1 MRVQVPLP
9 APDVGAMHASPLPFW
24 RCKTACLAGCPNPAR
39 IPCVRSRGRRVV
51 ASAESRFSTGPLEQR
66 AVLFFPMVLYTRPM
80 RCAECGQEV
89 RSINF
94 RHLKPCSGISP
105 QEYRLRHPGLPLMD
119 PDVRKSCG
127 LPMERN
133 PRWKGRTGRRCS
145 GCGKTLHRKTRG
157 ARCQRCL
164 ERSGVANSFYGKQH
178 SHETRQR
185 MRLAQAARDK
195 ATYKG
200 GCRDPAKA
208 SEARK
213 KWWSNISEERKYE
226 LLKKFI
232 EVGQRAS
239 KRSSKTEPETW
250 VARVLDQM
258 GVEYEQNK
266 QIGRYNVDFLL
277 EGVRHIGT

>member
-1 MRVQVPLP
+1 
-9 APDVGAMHASPLPFW
+9 
-24 RCKTACLAGCPNPAR
+24 
-39 IPCVRSRGRRVV
+39 
-51 ASAESRFSTGPLEQR
+51 
-66 AVLFFPMVLYTRPM
+66 M

-277 EGVRHIGT
+277 ETGKAIECFGDFWHCNPWLFRPEYYNESLNTRFGQFVTER